1 MDLDSCL
8 NFFLGLCT
16 KVQSWWSSSYK
27 FPPHPCTSLY
37 FSPPYVSVVR
47 LFLRFTTLCHKDLH
61 TCQCLHRAGVDIA
74 PSHFNM
80 GHIIC
85 LNDTYYLSLRCLK
98 SKIYY
103 ILKCLGGNDLYLMK
117 EKSILCG
124 KEARSN
130 SIHQETFI

>member
-103 ILKCLGGNDLYLMK
+103 IEMSWWEMIFTQIPNERHVYLMNYMNLSQTFK
-117 EKSILCG
+117 E
-124 KEARSN
+124 N
-130 SIHQETFI
+130 